1 MVIFGYKSRINGPM
15 RALIALAVGIMMVV
29 FPASALA
36 LVVKIIAA
44 FIFASA
50 VVSLIVGFRDKARGT
65 FPLMSFNAVIN
76 LLIGFLM
83 FTHPEA
89 IAKIMIYL
97 IGFVL
102 FVFGIVQLIAIV
114 SARRVVTLGT
124 GAFVLPTAVTL
135 IGGFLLFNPFAES
148 VMIIIA
154 GSALI
159 LYGVSEFIS
168 SFRMKKVREY
178 EQVDEQQAQVD
189 DVDNQI
195 DEQ

>member
-89 IAKIMIYL
+89 IAKFMIYL

>member
-1 MVIFGYKSRINGPM
+1 M

-89 IAKIMIYL
+89 IAKFMIYL

-124 GAFVLPTAVTL
+124 GAFVLPAAVTL

>member
-1 MVIFGYKSRINGPM
+1 MVIFGYKSRIDGPM

-89 IAKIMIYL
+89 IAKFMIYL

-124 GAFVLPTAVTL
+124 GAFVLPAAVTL

>member
-1 MVIFGYKSRINGPM
+1 M
-15 RALIALAVGIMMVV
+15 
-29 FPASALA
+29 
-36 LVVKIIAA
+36 
-44 FIFASA
+44 
-50 VVSLIVGFRDKARGT
+50 
-65 FPLMSFNAVIN
+65 
-76 LLIGFLM
+76 
-83 FTHPEA
+83 
-89 IAKIMIYL
+89 
-97 IGFVL
+97 
-102 FVFGIVQLIAIV
+102 
-114 SARRVVTLGT
+114 TLGT
-124 GAFVLPTAVTL
+124 GAFVLPAAVTL
-135 IGGFLLFNPFAES
+135 IGGFLLFNPFVES